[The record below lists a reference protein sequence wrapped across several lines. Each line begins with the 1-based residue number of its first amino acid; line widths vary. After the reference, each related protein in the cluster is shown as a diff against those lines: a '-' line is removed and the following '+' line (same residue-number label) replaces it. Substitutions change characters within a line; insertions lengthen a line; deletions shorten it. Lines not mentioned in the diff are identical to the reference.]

1 MTPVNQFILGNN
13 PYLDDLDAQIAK
25 SKEYQQRLMQLKQNE
40 GTPLWDKIDS
50 EINTLT
56 PVQQNKM
63 LQNKE
68 YAEVNT
74 KLQGLVWNELVKL
87 VKSKV
92 ETNNKELLSKQLEL
106 IGKLKAKIVE
116 EDTRELDLFNEFKEY
131 SKTHPNA
138 TYNEFLK
145 SK

>member
-1 MTPVNQFILGNN
+1 MSPVNQFILGNN

-40 GTPLWDKIDS
+40 GTPLWAKIDS
-50 EINTLT
+50 EMNTLT
-56 PVQQNKM
+56 PIPQSKM

-74 KLQGLVWNELVKL
+74 KLQGLVWSELVKL

-92 ETNNKELLSKQLEL
+92 ETNNKELLRNQSYTILKMFSQFEKRSKLENCHSE
-106 IGKLKAKIVE
+106 K
-116 EDTRELDLFNEFKEY
+116 
-131 SKTHPNA
+131 
-138 TYNEFLK
+138 
-145 SK
+145 

>member
-1 MTPVNQFILGNN
+1 MKIVN
-13 PYLDDLDAQIAK
+13 D
-25 SKEYQQRLMQLKQNE
+25 
-40 GTPLWDKIDS
+40 IDS
-50 EINTLT
+50 GNSNIDESQTIEI
-56 PVQQNKM
+56 
-63 LQNKE
+63 
-68 YAEVNT
+68 ASAI
-74 KLQGLVWNELVKL
+74 GELVSRYNKPKIPNKL
-87 VKSKV
+87 
-92 ETNNKELLSKQLEL
+92 TRLEL

>member
-1 MTPVNQFILGNN
+1 
-13 PYLDDLDAQIAK
+13 
-25 SKEYQQRLMQLKQNE
+25 MQLKQSE
-40 GTPLWDKIDS
+40 DTLLWDKIDS

-74 KLQGLVWNELVKL
+74 KLQGLVWSELVKL

-106 IGKLKAKIVE
+106 ISKLKAKIVE

>member
-1 MTPVNQFILGNN
+1 MNNLEKYKYVFTREDILK
-13 PYLDDLDAQIAK
+13 I
-25 SKEYQQRLMQLKQNE
+25 QQALFKVSV
-40 GTPLWDKIDS
+40 KDS
-50 EINTLT
+50 ELPN
-56 PVQQNKM
+56 
-63 LQNKE
+63 
-68 YAEVNT
+68 AEVNT
-74 KLQGLVWNELVKL
+74 KLQGLVWSELVKL

>member
-1 MTPVNQFILGNN
+1 MSPVNQFILGNN

-25 SKEYQQRLMQLKQNE
+25 SKEYQQRLMQLKQSE

-56 PVQQNKM
+56 PIQSKM
-63 LQNKE
+63 LQNKD

-74 KLQGLVWNELVKL
+74 KLQGLVWSELVKL

>member
-25 SKEYQQRLMQLKQNE
+25 SKEYQQRLMQLKQSE

-56 PVQQNKM
+56 PIQQSKM
-63 LQNKE
+63 LHNKE

-131 SKTHPNA
+131 SKTHPKA
-138 TYNEFLK
+138 T
-145 SK
+145 

>member
-1 MTPVNQFILGNN
+1 
-13 PYLDDLDAQIAK
+13 
-25 SKEYQQRLMQLKQNE
+25 MQLKQSE

-63 LQNKE
+63 LQNKD

-138 TYNEFLK
+138 TYNELY
-145 SK
+145 

>member
-13 PYLDDLDAQIAK
+13 PYLDALDAQIAE
-25 SKEYQQRLMQLKQNE
+25 SKEYQQGLMQLKQSE

-56 PVQQNKM
+56 PIQQSKM

-74 KLQGLVWNELVKL
+74 KLQGLVWNESVKP

-92 ETNNKELLSKQLEL
+92 ETDNKELFSRQLEL
-106 IGKLKAKIVE
+106 IGKLKAGIVE
-116 EDTRELDLFNEFKEY
+116 EDTGESDLFNEFKEY
-131 SKTHPNA
+131 GKTHPNA

>member
-1 MTPVNQFILGNN
+1 MLKELRDLLMKIVN
-13 PYLDDLDAQIAK
+13 D
-25 SKEYQQRLMQLKQNE
+25 
-40 GTPLWDKIDS
+40 IDS
-50 EINTLT
+50 GNSNIDESQTIEI
-56 PVQQNKM
+56 
-63 LQNKE
+63 
-68 YAEVNT
+68 ASAI
-74 KLQGLVWNELVKL
+74 GELVSRYNKPKIPNKL
-87 VKSKV
+87 
-92 ETNNKELLSKQLEL
+92 TRLEL

>member
-1 MTPVNQFILGNN
+1 
-13 PYLDDLDAQIAK
+13 
-25 SKEYQQRLMQLKQNE
+25 
-40 GTPLWDKIDS
+40 
-50 EINTLT
+50 
-56 PVQQNKM
+56 M
-63 LQNKE
+63 LQNKD

-74 KLQGLVWNELVKL
+74 KLQGLVWSELVKL
-87 VKSKV
+87 IKSKV